1 MRKILFAIS
10 SLGSGG
16 AERVV
21 STLANELTAR
31 GYAVSML
38 LVANSRQVYPL
49 SEKIRVVSLD
59 CEEDLGRGVLKRYPI
74 RLKKIRAALK
84 EMNPD
89 AVVSFMSETNIDVCL
104 AALGLKVPIL
114 VSERN
119 DPAVDPASR
128 VKQLL
133 RRFAYL
139 RSDGFVFQTP
149 DAQAYFSRSIQKRSR
164 IILNPLVSTL
174 PEPYTGPREK
184 RIVAVGRLN
193 PQKNY
198 PLLLDAFWE
207 FSRKHPDYTLEIY
220 GRGNLEPRLR
230 AQISQLGLEDRVLL
244 KGFCAQVHDAIRSAA
259 FFVMSSDFE
268 GMPNA
273 LMEAMA
279 LGLPCVCTDCP
290 CGGPRMLIRD
300 GENGL
305 LVGVGQKNELVQAM
319 DRLADNPEL
328 AQTFG
333 QQAALLRD
341 RAKVTVIV
349 DQWQEVID
357 AAAASFKEES

>member
-1 MRKILFAIS
+1 MQKIMFAIS

-31 GYAVSML
+31 GYAVSIL
-38 LVANSRQVYPL
+38 LIAGSDQVYPL
-49 SEKIRVVSLD
+49 SEQIQVISLN
-59 CEEDLGRGVLKRYPI
+59 CEENAEQPLLKRYPD
-74 RLKKIRAALK
+74 RLRKIRTVLK
-84 EMNPD
+84 DTAPD
-89 AVVSFMSETNIDVCL
+89 VVISFMSETSIDVCL
-104 AALGLKVPIL
+104 SALGLAIPIL

-119 DPAVDPASR
+119 DPSIDPPSR
-128 VKQLL
+128 AKRLL

-139 RSDGFVFQTP
+139 RADSFVFQTP
-149 DAQAYFSRSIQKRSR
+149 DAQAYFSGSIQKRSR
-164 IILNPLVSTL
+164 IILNPLASAL
-174 PEPYTGPREK
+174 PEPYAGPREK

-198 PLLLDAFWE
+198 PLLVDAFRE
-207 FSRKHPDYTLEIY
+207 FLGEHPDYVLEIY
-220 GRGNLEPRLR
+220 GRGDLEQQLR
-230 AQISQLGLEDRVLL
+230 TRISQLGLEDRVIL
-244 KGFCAQVHDAIRSAA
+244 KGFCAQVHNAIRNAA

-279 LGLPCVCTDCP
+279 LGLPCICTDCP

-305 LVGVGQKNELVQAM
+305 LVPVGDGASLANAM
-319 DRLADNPEL
+319 SRLADNPEL
-328 AQTFG
+328 AQTLG
-333 QQAALLRD
+333 KQAALLREW
-341 RAKVTVIV
+341 ANVNTIV
-349 DQWQEVID
+349 DQWQEMINSAV
-357 AAAASFKEES
+357 ASAKEES

>member
-1 MRKILFAIS
+1 MRKIMFAIS

-31 GYAVSML
+31 GYAVSIL
-38 LVANSRQVYPL
+38 LIASSDQVYPL
-49 SEKIRVVSLD
+49 SEQIQVISLN
-59 CEEDLGRGVLKRYPI
+59 CEENAEQSLLKRYPD
-74 RLKKIRAALK
+74 RLRKIRTVLK
-84 EMNPD
+84 ETTPD
-89 AVVSFMSETNIDVCL
+89 AVISFMSETSIDVCL
-104 AALGLKVPIL
+104 SALGLPIPIL

-119 DPAVDPASR
+119 DPSIDPPSR
-128 VKQLL
+128 VKRLL

-149 DAQAYFSRSIQKRSR
+149 DAQAYFSSAIQKRSR
-164 IILNPLVSTL
+164 IILNPLASTL
-174 PEPYTGPREK
+174 PEPYAGPREK

-198 PLLLDAFWE
+198 PLLVDAFRE
-207 FSRKHPDYTLEIY
+207 FLGEHPDYVLEVY
-220 GRGNLEPRLR
+220 GRGDLEQQLR
-230 AQISQLGLEDRVLL
+230 TQISRLGLEERVLL
-244 KGFCAQVHDAIRSAA
+244 KGFCSRVHDAIRNAA

-279 LGLPCVCTDCP
+279 LGLPCICTDCP

-305 LVGVGQKNELVQAM
+305 LVPVGDSASLANAM
-319 DRLADNPEL
+319 GRLADNPEL
-328 AQTFG
+328 AETLG
-333 QQAALLRD
+333 KQAALLREQTNVN
-341 RAKVTVIV
+341 AIV
-349 DQWQEVID
+349 DQWQEMID
-357 AAAASFKEES
+357 AAANRKQPR